1 MQIVDAQVHIWAA
14 HTPQRPWPE
23 FGFGKEHRSEPLSAA
38 ALLVEMDDAGVD
50 RAVLVPPSWEGD
62 RNEVAMAAAAAHPAR
77 FAVMGRFD
85 ISQPTNAMRLADWTV
100 PTGMLGI
107 RVSFLRPEQKQ
118 LLAEGALDWFW
129 AAAEEH
135 RIPLMV
141 LPPGQL
147 PLIDQVAQRYPGLR
161 LTIDHLAMNS
171 SLRDDAAFAGLDD
184 LVALA
189 RHANVAVKATALPC
203 YTTGPYPYSGIRDHI
218 ERVFDAFGSGRMFW
232 GTDLSRL
239 TCSYRQSVTH
249 FTQELPFLSHR
260 DKELV
265 MGQGL
270 CRWLGWP

>member
-1 MQIVDAQVHIWAA
+1 MQIVDAQVHIWAV

-23 FGFGKEHRSEPLSAA
+23 FGFGKEHRPEPLTAA
-38 ALLVEMDDAGVD
+38 ALLAEMDDAGVD
-50 RAVLVPPSWEGD
+50 RAVLVPPSWEGE
-62 RNEVAMAAAAAHPAR
+62 RNELAMAAAAAHPTR

-85 ISQPTNAMRLADWTV
+85 ISDPTNAMRLSDWTV
-100 PTGMLGI
+100 PPGMLGI

-135 RIPLMV
+135 HIPLMV
-141 LPPGQL
+141 LPPGQV
-147 PLIDQVAQRYPGLR
+147 PLIDQVAQRHPGLR

-171 SLRDDAAFAGLDD
+171 SLRDDAAFGGLDD

-189 RHANVAVKATALPC
+189 RHANVALKATALPC
-203 YTTGPYPYSGIRDHI
+203 YTTETYPYAGIRDHI
-218 ERVFDAFGSGRMFW
+218 ERVFDAFGPERMFW

-249 FTQELPFLSHR
+249 FTHELPFLSQR

-270 CRWLGWP
+270 CQWLGWP